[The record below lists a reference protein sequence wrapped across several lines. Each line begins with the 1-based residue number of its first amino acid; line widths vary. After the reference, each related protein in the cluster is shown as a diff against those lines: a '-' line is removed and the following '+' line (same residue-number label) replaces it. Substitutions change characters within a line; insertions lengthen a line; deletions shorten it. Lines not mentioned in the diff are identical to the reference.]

1 MRGAAVFL
9 MTHQDVVDRGI
20 VESYLS
26 SRLTAEDR
34 SAFEEHFFECD
45 DCFAAVE
52 VDDRVRSSVRHL
64 AATGDLAPASGGGR
78 TPPARGWTSP
88 VRTWLP
94 VAAMF
99 IIAVWGAWVV
109 SSERA
114 LRQRLEEADA
124 RTAGLEQAIAALNR
138 PAAATLASAAPADGP
153 EGNVPLAILQTT
165 RDTNAAA
172 TALVLPTGAR
182 RFIVWLEDVP
192 SADGQA
198 FEAVLTSPAGA
209 SEVRVDG
216 LRPNQYG
223 AIVAVFPASAV
234 ANGTHLLT
242 VSTLGSSTPV
252 VRYALTIT
260 RR

>member
-1 MRGAAVFL
+1 
-9 MTHQDVVDRGI
+9 MTHQDVVHRGI

-26 SRLTAEDR
+26 SRLTPEDR
-34 SAFEEHFFECD
+34 AAFEEHFFECD

-64 AATGDLAPASGGGR
+64 AASGELAPPSVRGGA
-78 TPPARGWTSP
+78 PPARGWIGAA
-88 VRTWLP
+88 RTWLP

-99 IIAVWGAWVV
+99 VMAVWGAWVAA
-109 SSERA
+109 SERA

-124 RTAGLEQAIAALNR
+124 RTAGLEQAIAR
-138 PAAATLASAAPADGP
+138 PPPAAPATAAPTAEAP

-165 RDTNAAA
+165 RDTNATA
-172 TALVLPTGAR
+172 TALVVPAGAR

-192 SADGQA
+192 AANGA
-198 FEAVLTSPAGA
+198 FEAVLRSPSG
-209 SEVRVDG
+209 EVEARVDG
-216 LRPNQYG
+216 LRPNPYG
-223 AIVAVFPASAV
+223 AIVATFPAAAV
-234 ANGTHLLT
+234 ASGTHLLT
-242 VSTLGSSTPV
+242 ISAPGSNTPV